1 MAGKRTLRVDFSPLA
16 AKDLEAIGDY
26 IAQDSRKR
34 ALSFITELRAVCMT
48 IAREPEAFR
57 LRPELGEAIR
67 SCAHGNFVI
76 FFLPGA
82 TQVKIVRVLHGA
94 MDLPAQFS
102 GKQD

>member
-1 MAGKRTLRVDFSPLA
+1 MAGKRASRVIFSPLA
-16 AKDLEAIGDY
+16 AQDLEAIGDY
-26 IAQDSRKR
+26 IARDSRKR
-34 ALSFITELRAVCMT
+34 ALSFISELRAVCTT
-48 IAREPEAFR
+48 IASKPEAFR
-57 LRPELGEAIR
+57 LRPELGEGIR

-82 TQVKIVRVLHGA
+82 RQVTIVRVLHGA